1 MTEKKRACV
10 YTRVS
15 TVEQATSGYSIE
27 EQSRLCRAAIES
39 KEWQFVAEYSDPGVS
54 GRTME
59 REGLQKMISAI
70 ESGEVNAVV
79 IYKLDRLS
87 RKQRDTLTLIED
99 VIMKHDV
106 ALVSLNETLDTSTP
120 WGRAMIGI
128 LSSFSQMESETIATR
143 TKMGREAKAAKGGY
157 AGGKPPLGY
166 KSVNGKLVVVP
177 EEAEIIRLVFGL
189 RNRGETYQAIADTL
203 NASGYTTRKGF
214 GFTTSTIQTIL
225 GNKDVYSGG
234 YSYGGVGKAKA
245 DHEAILGGEV

>member
-1 MTEKKRACV
+1 MTDKKRACV

-15 TVEQATSGYSIE
+15 TTEQAATGYSID

-39 KEWQFVAEYSDPGVS
+39 KEWEYVGEFSDPGIS

-70 ESGEVNAVV
+70 EAGEVEAVV

-99 VIMKHDV
+99 VLLKHDV

-128 LSSFSQMESETIATR
+128 LSSFSQMESETIAMR
-143 TKMGREAKAAKGGY
+143 TSMGRKAKAAQGGY
-157 AGGKPPLGY
+157 AGGKPPIGY
-166 KSVNGKLVVVP
+166 RAENGKLIIVP
-177 EEAEIIRLVFGL
+177 EEAEIVRMVFAMRKAGD
-189 RNRGETYQAIADTL
+189 TYQTIADEL
-203 NASGYTTRKGF
+203 NDRGFRTKKGYGF
-214 GFTTSTIQTIL
+214 HTSAIQNIL
-225 GNKDVYSGG
+225 GNEDVYRGEYKYGESG
-234 YSYGGVGKAKA
+234 KKQA
-245 DHEAILGGEV
+245 DHEPILKG